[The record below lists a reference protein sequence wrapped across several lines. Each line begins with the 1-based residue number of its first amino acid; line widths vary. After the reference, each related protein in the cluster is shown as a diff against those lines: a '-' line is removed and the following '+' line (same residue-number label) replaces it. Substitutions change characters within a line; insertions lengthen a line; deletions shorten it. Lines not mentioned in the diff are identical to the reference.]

1 MTPTRKLV
9 AALTLVSVLLLS
21 TMVPG
26 GPIETRNFANIGEA
40 SVILFNIFLTTLGIG
55 SLALIYF
62 VLKGSRWVAHATAIA
77 GVGFAVVYALDLL
90 RIFPV
95 ALDPMPS
102 LLKRRE
108 IIGMIISLALIGASL
123 ALARENSSGN
133 DPITLMG
140 AKPTFLIAGGVAILI
155 GAGIVIFSSYHAMHR

>member
-9 AALTLVSVLLLS
+9 AALTLVSVLLFS

-40 SVILFNIFLTTLGIG
+40 SVILFNIFLTALGIG
-55 SLALIYF
+55 SLALVYF
-62 VLKGSRWVAHATAIA
+62 LLKGGRWVAHATAIA
-77 GVGFAVVYALDLL
+77 GLGFAVVYALDLL
-90 RIFPV
+90 SIFPV
-95 ALDPMPS
+95 SLDPMPS
-102 LLKRRE
+102 LLQRRE

-133 DPITLMG
+133 DPITMMG
-140 AKPTFLIAGGVAILI
+140 AKPTFLIASGVAILI
-155 GAGIVIFSSYHAMHR
+155 GAGIVIFASYHAMHS